1 MKDMLS
7 EHRTTLAWIRAG
19 WPAPSEIEAKL
30 NRIEDALQKLEAV
43 PALAPPQATPT
54 LARAQAATNPRR

>member
-30 NRIEDALQKLEAV
+30 NRIEDALQKLEA
-43 PALAPPQATPT
+43 TPT